1 MHANQRMDFYQQR
14 QRCGRVLLMPVPIAA
29 FLFGVLCDFLPCP
42 RPVIRIGFF
51 QNYVGELIA
60 KSSKASFVI

>member
-1 MHANQRMDFYQQR
+1 VHANQRVDFYQQR
-14 QRCGRVLLMPVPIAA
+14 ERCGRVLLMPVAVAA
-29 FLFGVLCDFLPCP
+29 FLFGVLCDLLLCP

-51 QNYVGELIA
+51 KNYIGELIA